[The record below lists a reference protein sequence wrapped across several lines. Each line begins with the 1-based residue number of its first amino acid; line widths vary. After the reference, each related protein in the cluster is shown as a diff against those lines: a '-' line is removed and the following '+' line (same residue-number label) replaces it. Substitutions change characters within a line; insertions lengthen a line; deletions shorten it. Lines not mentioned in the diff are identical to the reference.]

1 MDPPENLAGKRTLRH
16 PPHGHIGDHQEKN
29 EQRDE
34 AGFRGKR
41 TEGARTDDEAAE
53 GERSN
58 GDGATGGKCEG
69 EPKIECTE
77 ETVAFEKRE
86 AETGGDV
93 VHGNQ
98 GECTETPKDE
108 GMRQTRQRTFPDDLG
123 LAQHLGK
130 EDPEAAGE
138 GAEPEIGVG
147 AGVADAVDDESET
160 HPKQNGRRA
169 DKSK

>member
-1 MDPPENLAGKRTLRH
+1 MPRTT
-16 PPHGHIGDHQEKN
+16 P
-29 EQRDE
+29 E
-34 AGFRGKR
+34 AGTALPNATGF
-41 TEGARTDDEAAE
+41 AE
-53 GERSN
+53 GEGSN

-69 EPKIECTE
+69 EPKINRTE

-93 VHGNQ
+93 VQGN
-98 GECTETPKDE
+98 ECERTETPKDE
-108 GMRQTRQRTFPDDLG
+108 GMRQARQRTFADDLG

-130 EDPEAAGE
+130 EDPEAARE

-147 AGVADAVDDESET
+147 ACVTDAVDDESET
-160 HPKQNGRRA
+160 LPKQNGRCA